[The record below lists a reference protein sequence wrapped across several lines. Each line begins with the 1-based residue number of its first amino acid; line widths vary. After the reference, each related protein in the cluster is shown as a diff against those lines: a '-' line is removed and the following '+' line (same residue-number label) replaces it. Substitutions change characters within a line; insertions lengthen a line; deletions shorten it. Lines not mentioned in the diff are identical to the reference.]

1 MNRETTN
8 KIRFLMEEIVP
19 PIVRDSKPFV
29 WLMKLV
35 WGQHIDDLAKFRERA
50 AFLTDGEYAQLYRD
64 HPRVHAG
71 TDNSQACIDR
81 IIADVEGESI
91 ADIGCGTGV
100 LLSRIKEQRPE
111 LKRLAGVDFVID
123 DASAIDDIEYFAA
136 RIEDL
141 PFDDNEFDTVVCTH
155 VLEHVLDFRA
165 SLAELRRVAA
175 KRVIL
180 VVPKERE
187 YKYSFNP
194 HFNFFPYKHSFLRA
208 AFPIPSSHD
217 CVEIG
222 RDIYFT
228 ETPTKKTAVSTAKS
242 VA

>member
-8 KIRFLMEEIVP
+8 VIRYGMEEIIP
-19 PIVRDSKPFV
+19 PFIRDSSPFV
-29 WLMKLV
+29 WLMKRV
-35 WGQHIDDLAKFRERA
+35 WGKHIEDLAKFRERA
-50 AFLTDGEYAQLYRD
+50 AFLTDEEYTQLYRD

-81 IIADVEGESI
+81 IVQDVEGDSV

-100 LLSRIKEQRPE
+100 LLQHIKDGNPGLQR
-111 LKRLAGVDFVID
+111 LVGVDFVID
-123 DASAIDDIEYFAA
+123 DASAIEGMEYVAA

-141 PFDDNEFDTVVCTH
+141 PFKDNEFDTVVCTH

-175 KRVIL
+175 KRVII
-180 VVPKERE
+180 VVPRERE

-194 HFNFFPYKHSFLRA
+194 HFNFFAYKHSFLRA
-208 AFPIPSSHD
+208 AFPIPENFE
-217 CVEIG
+217 CEVIG
-222 RDIYFT
+222 RDIFYT
-228 ETPTKKTAVSTAKS
+228 EIPQQQESLAA
-242 VA
+242 